1 MWLTL
6 DVSMPAGVM
15 CPKCGTVN
23 PSDAKVCASCGTS
36 LAASGDAR
44 TSMRKSIAAAP
55 PAKSKAALP
64 SSPRRTGEVRLG
76 KTLDE
81 TAGRTEPGD
90 DPAKT
95 AAEDGPVPRPKATRT
110 SMANM
115 GAVADP
121 GGRKSSAGMKAM
133 PRPPA
138 SPPSM
143 VSASRD
149 SLIGQKLQE
158 YVIKERVGV
167 GGMGIVY
174 KAVHTLINKEV
185 AIKVL
190 RSDVVTDPRDVDR
203 MLDEARII
211 NSIKHRGIINIFGAG
226 SLEDGRHYLIMEL
239 LEGESLEQLMQR
251 EGTVAAGDSVII
263 LEETLSAL
271 AAAHAAGVVH
281 RDLKPANVFLVKEG
295 QKVYVKLLD
304 FGLARRQQ
312 QNVTRIAG
320 TPDYISPEHARG
332 RPAGPPADL
341 YAFGVM
347 CFHMLTGKL
356 PFTGNT
362 PMEVMEKH
370 VHHEPP
376 VPHEVNPQIPKAL
389 SELILKLL
397 AKDPAV
403 RPDANQVKADLRAA
417 TKQLRNAATMMSL
430 MSIEPVVGDKPAGA
444 KGEKTEDARAREL
457 AVKAQVQDVKRQ
469 VKKRWPL
476 VVGGVVGVWLL
487 GVLLYVL
494 WPSDLPTPVPTKPL
508 VKKPGLVP
516 DKPPEVAAVRPTLD
530 PTPKPNQVD
539 PTPVAN
545 AVSPV
550 ADADAG
556 ETAAV
561 DPSPLE
567 DPLAEPDAGSEP
579 NVLVEDNNRVLDSFL
594 IGQFMRKPGPD
605 GQSISTMLERMSA
618 DLLADADKREYFEKP
633 YAKAKTFCDA
643 ADTKLKLIDCD
654 DQVRKLHT
662 RFYGK
667 EFQ

>member
-1 MWLTL
+1 MA
-6 DVSMPAGVM
+6 AGVM

-23 PSDAKVCASCGTS
+23 SNEVRACTSCGTS
-36 LAASGDAR
+36 LAVAGDKR
-44 TSMRKSIAAAP
+44 TSL
-55 PAKSKAALP
+55 SKAATPAVGRSKQAL
-64 SSPRRTGEVRLG
+64 SGTRRTGEVRVPRS
-76 KTLDE
+76 DD
-81 TAGRTEPGD
+81 AARTEQGE

-95 AAEDGPVPRPKATRT
+95 AAEEGLSDTVEREPTPPPRPKATRQ
-110 SMANM
+110 SMANVA
-115 GAVADP
+115 AVQEG
-121 GGRKSSAGMKAM
+121 GGRRSNAAMKAM

-143 VSASRD
+143 SSAARD

-158 YVIKERVGV
+158 YVIKERIGV
-167 GGMGIVY
+167 GGMGVVY
-174 KAVHTLINKEV
+174 RAVQTLIGKEV

-226 SLEDGRHYLIMEL
+226 TLDDGRHYLIMEL

-251 EGTVAAGDSVII
+251 EGKVAAGDAVLI
-263 LEETLSAL
+263 LEEVLSAL
-271 AAAHAAGVVH
+271 GAAHSAGVVH
-281 RDLKPANVFLVKEG
+281 RDLKPANIFLVKEG
-295 QKVYVKLLD
+295 NKVYVKLLD

-341 YAFGVM
+341 YGFGIL

-376 VPHEVNPQIPKAL
+376 VPHEVTPAIPKAL

-397 AKDPAV
+397 AKDPGS

-417 TKQLRNAATMMSL
+417 TKQLRNASTMMSL
-430 MSIEPVVGDKPAGA
+430 MSIEPVATDASPAV
-444 KGEKTEDARAREL
+444 KGQKSEDERAREL

-476 VVGGVVGVWLL
+476 MVGGFVGVWLL
-487 GVLLYVL
+487 GVLIYAL
-494 WPSDLPTPVPTKPL
+494 WPSGPVEPPKPVKLPPLKNPIVAVKDPTPTKPPEDPTNGTQDVDPTPT
-508 VKKPGLVP
+508 VKHPEDPQPVVNDTDPVVTDDAGEE
-516 DKPPEVAAVRPTLD
+516 PPEVA
-530 PTPKPNQVD
+530 
-539 PTPVAN
+539 VAT
-545 AVSPV
+545 
-550 ADADAG
+550 G
-556 ETAAV
+556 
-561 DPSPLE
+561 
-567 DPLAEPDAGSEP
+567 
-579 NVLVEDNNRVLDSFL
+579 VLSKFVDNNSIVDDVT
-594 IGQFMRKPGPD
+594 IGEFRREERD
-605 GQSISTMLERMSA
+605 GQSIERMLNRMNEAIKSDDDKKELFERA
-618 DLLADADKREYFEKP
+618 LLRVNDQCAAANTKR
-633 YAKAKTFCDA
+633 
-643 ADTKLKLIDCD
+643 KLIDCD
-654 DQVRKLHT
+654 DEARKLHE
-662 RFYGK
+662 RFFK
-667 EFQ
+667 L